1 MSQNSAIFKHSRAT
15 RMWSVS
21 GNIKDLNKGMIMGIV
36 NTTPDSFSDGGH
48 FYSKEDA
55 VNQAIKLEK
64 HGAEIIDFG
73 GESTR
78 PGAKKVETQDELQRV
93 LPAIQS
99 FNEKKS
105 DKINFTLSNP

>member
-1 MSQNSAIFKHSRAT
+1 
-15 RMWSVS
+15 
-21 GNIKDLNKGMIMGIV
+21 MGIV

-93 LPAIQS
+93 IPAIQS
-99 FNEKKS
+99 LMKKNLI
-105 DKINFTLSNP
+105 KR